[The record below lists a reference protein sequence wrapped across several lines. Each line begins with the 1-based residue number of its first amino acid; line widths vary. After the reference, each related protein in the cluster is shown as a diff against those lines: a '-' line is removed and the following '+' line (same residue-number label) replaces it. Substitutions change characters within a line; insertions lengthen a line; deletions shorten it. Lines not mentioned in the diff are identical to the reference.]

1 MRNTTSNNS
10 TVKKSNE
17 IQMISKI
24 KVTEL
29 LDVGNSNIIFDSFY
43 CIKKHYIRLR
53 SIYPSKYYYIDFIS
67 N

>member
-1 MRNTTSNNS
+1 MSNKS
-10 TVKKSNE
+10 TVRKSNE
-17 IQMISKI
+17 IEISKN
-24 KVTEL
+24 KVAEL
-29 LDVGNSNIIFDSFY
+29 LDVENPNIIFDSFY